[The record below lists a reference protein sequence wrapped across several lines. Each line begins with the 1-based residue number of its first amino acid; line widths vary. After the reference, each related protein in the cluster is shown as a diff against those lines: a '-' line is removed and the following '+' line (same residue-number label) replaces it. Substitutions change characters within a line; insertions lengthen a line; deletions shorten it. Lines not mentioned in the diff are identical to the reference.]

1 MSHGWFFL
9 GSLRFPPRR
18 HCRRFPEP
26 VDTDKEA
33 REARIK
39 ALIRR
44 RRGRAGLVATGDRGV
59 LQAPAGAS
67 LLATRL
73 GE

>member
-1 MSHGWFFL
+1 MGGFF
-9 GSLRFPPRR
+9 SSPSIPAPPPP
-18 HCRRFPEP
+18 PEP
-26 VDTDKEA
+26 VPPPEDPEKAA

-44 RRGRAGLVATGDRGV
+44 RRGRAGLVTTGERGV
-59 LQAPAGAS
+59 LVEPAGS
-67 LLATRL
+67 LLPATKL

>member
-1 MSHGWFFL
+1 MGGFF
-9 GSLRFPPRR
+9 SAPDIPAPPPAPPVPA
-18 HCRRFPEP
+18 PEDP
-26 VDTDKEA
+26 EKAA

-44 RRGRAGLVATGDRGV
+44 RRGRAGLVATGERGV
-59 LQAPAGAS
+59 LVEPAGS
-67 LLATRL
+67 LLPATRL